1 MHKIKINL
9 LIIFILSIVTGQGI
23 QVGLKEGKSTAA
35 VLTFEGSG
43 ITIQE
48 AQVLTQKLES
58 ELIQTKALIM
68 VEKNQMSEI
77 MEEQGL
83 QDSSCTSQECAAK
96 IGNIL
101 GVQKMVTASFG
112 KIEDTYTIEAR
123 LFTVESGETEKIV
136 SKTYKGEGDSLQ
148 TQIQII
154 GWELVGLEPPFDLLV
169 AAGLET
175 LEEVKEKSN
184 KKVRSKWL
192 RRTLILLVL
201 AGGGYAAMQG
211 GGDADIPE
219 PPDLP
224 SSGIFLVGGGK

>member
-1 MHKIKINL
+1 
-9 LIIFILSIVTGQGI
+9 
-23 QVGLKEGKSTAA
+23 
-35 VLTFEGSG
+35 
-43 ITIQE
+43 
-48 AQVLTQKLES
+48 
-58 ELIQTKALIM
+58 
-68 VEKNQMSEI
+68 
-77 MEEQGL
+77 
-83 QDSSCTSQECAAK
+83 
-96 IGNIL
+96 
-101 GVQKMVTASFG
+101 MVTASFT

-201 AGGGYAAMQG
+201 AGGGYAAMQA

>member
-58 ELIQTKALIM
+58 ELIQ
-68 VEKNQMSEI
+68 I

-201 AGGGYAAMQG
+201 AGGGYAAMQA